1 MYLEDSP
8 ESFTVEALD
17 SEGNTFS
24 SLDGLAFE
32 WSIINDIR
40 RSNAAESSQ
49 VTGSSGEEK
58 SLTGSID
65 SRNVLRTSKFI
76 ESEYEVS
83 ESIRQLESIGL
94 SGHKILIEGLKTGT
108 ANVQSKLLDP
118 YYKDALKTP
127 LVRLLVVAN
136 IMLEPAYPVFVLL
149 GAIIKYN
156 VFLIKQTSIEKI
168 SLPSQQ
174 YYFESRNA
182 TVANLLGADKSGS
195 TMVGLELGS
204 TEIVLVDRNM
214 KEEFFTNSNG
224 KAVIDPQLVV
234 PPPTAQ
240 IHVVNPGYLVFT
252 IKNWRASW
260 ILEVGRTYE
269 IVIQVYSAN
278 RELVFPSDNLFI
290 DSQFDV
296 GKFHVD
302 NQSRNG
308 SYHVLTVVDKG
319 FTKARAS
326 LKGTLIQNNDLN
338 PFTVVAAGE
347 QDIELLD
354 PIDVNINF
362 TIEICFAAQKNIS
375 AREIIF
381 LELEKVG
388 LGKLIIVFAQF
399 DHKATI

>member
-1 MYLEDSP
+1 M
-8 ESFTVEALD
+8 VEALD

-40 RSNAAESSQ
+40 RNAESQ
-49 VTGSSGEEK
+49 VAGDEKSS

-76 ESEYEVS
+76 DSEYEIS

-127 LVRLLVVAN
+127 PVRLLVVAN
-136 IMLEPAYPVFVLL
+136 IMLEPSYPVFVLL

-174 YYFESRNA
+174 YFFESRNT
-182 TVANLLGADKSGS
+182 TVANLLASDKSGS

-224 KAVIDPQLVV
+224 KIDPQLVV

-240 IHVVNPGYLVFT
+240 IHVVSPGYLVFT
-252 IKNWRASW
+252 IKNWRSSW

-269 IVIQVYSAN
+269 IAIQVYSTN

-296 GKFHVD
+296 SKFHLD
-302 NQSRNG
+302 SQSRNG
-308 SYHVLTVVDKG
+308 SYHVLTVIDKG
-319 FTKARAS
+319 FTKALAS
-326 LKGTLIQNNDLN
+326 LKGTLVRNNDLN
-338 PFTVVAAGE
+338 PFTVIATGE

-354 PIDVNINF
+354 PIDV
-362 TIEICFAAQKNIS
+362 
-375 AREIIF
+375 IF
-381 LELEKVG
+381 NL
-388 LGKLIIVFAQF
+388 
-399 DHKATI
+399 TT